1 MTAPRVAIVCDWLT
15 NMGGAERVVLA
26 LHKAFPN
33 APIYTSVFTPET
45 MPAFSGLDI
54 RTTYLQKLPVN
65 VRGKH
70 QLFPLQRHNAFRA
83 LDLREYDVIISATSA
98 EAKAVLK
105 RPDAIHICYCF
116 TPTRYYWS
124 HYRDYIAEPGF
135 GALNPAMRV
144 LLPVLVRKMRKLD
157 LRAASGV
164 DYFVTISNAIAD
176 RVKKYY
182 GRESEV
188 IFPPV
193 DMQRFNSLKIDGKRE
208 GYIAFGRQVAYKRYD
223 IAIEACNALKLPLT
237 VYGSGPDH
245 KRLERMAG
253 PTVRFVQG
261 ASDKQIAHALSKAQ
275 AYLFP
280 QEEDFG
286 ITQVEALAAGCPVI
300 AYSKG
305 GALDVITKQTG
316 IFFDQQNADSLIKA
330 LKKFKPTTYKPD
342 VLQAHA
348 RDFSE
353 EVFIAA
359 MQKFVAEHT
368 TKQ

>member
-1 MTAPRVAIVCDWLT
+1 MAAPRIAIVCDWLT

-26 LHKAFPN
+26 LHKAFPD

-54 RTTYLQKLPVN
+54 RTTYLQKLPIN
-65 VRGKH
+65 VRGRH
-70 QLFPLQRHNAFRA
+70 QLFALQRHSAFRA
-83 LDLREYDVIISATSA
+83 LDLQEYDVIISATGA

-105 RPDAIHICYCF
+105 RPDATHICYCF

-135 GALNPAMRV
+135 GALNPAVRAV
-144 LLPVLVRKMRKLD
+144 LPVLVRKMRKLD
-157 LRAASGV
+157 LRAVHGV
-164 DYFVTISNAIAD
+164 DYFIAISNAIAA

-182 GRESEV
+182 GRDSDV

-193 DMQRFNSLKIDGKRE
+193 DMRRFDGLKIDGKRE
-208 GYIAFGRQVAYKRYD
+208 GFIAFGRQVAYKRYD

-245 KRLERMAG
+245 KRLERLAG

-261 ASDKQIAHALSKAQ
+261 ASDKQIAHALTKAQ

-305 GALDVITKQTG
+305 GALDVVTKQTG
-316 IFFDQQNADSLIKA
+316 MFFDQQNADSLIKA
-330 LKKFKPTTYKPD
+330 IKSFDSATFNPK

-348 RDFSE
+348 RGFSE
-353 EVFIAA
+353 DVFVVA
-359 MQKFVAEHT
+359 MQKFVAEHARS
-368 TKQ
+368 